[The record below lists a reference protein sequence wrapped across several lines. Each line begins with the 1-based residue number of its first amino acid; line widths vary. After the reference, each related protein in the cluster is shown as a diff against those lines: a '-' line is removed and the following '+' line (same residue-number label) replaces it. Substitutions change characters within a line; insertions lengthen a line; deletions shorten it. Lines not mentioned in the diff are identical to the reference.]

1 MTPGVLFCF
10 VFDCL
15 FCPGASL
22 INNAELVSGEQ
33 EGTRPYYYTCII
45 LSQTPHH
52 PACHVTLSRVPCA
65 VQEVEGPM
73 LGDDSFVFHLLFF
86 LLPYH
91 GSYSLQYRVERL

>member
-1 MTPGVLFCF
+1 MLTLGWFQAEAQERRHVCARPILPQARP
-10 VFDCL
+10 
-15 FCPGASL
+15 CPG
-22 INNAELVSGEQ
+22 
-33 EGTRPYYYTCII
+33 
-45 LSQTPHH
+45 
-52 PACHVTLSRVPCA
+52 CHVTLSRVPCA